1 MKQFIEIQVDNKIP
15 DNSIAVCQKNRW
27 IVVSKSVFL
36 NDLYKQDKE
45 LLKGLCD
52 EIAEKNRA
60 VLELQKQ
67 IDELNEKIKY
77 LLGEEDED
85 EPEDEENISEN

>member
-1 MKQFIEIQVDNKIP
+1 MKQFIEIQTDNKIP

-36 NDLYKQDKE
+36 NDLYKKDKE
-45 LLKGLCD
+45 LSEELFI
-52 EIAEKNRA
+52 EISKKNK
-60 VLELQKQ
+60 VISELQKQ

-77 LLGEEDED
+77 LLGEEDEN
-85 EPEDEENISEN
+85 ESEDEENISEN